1 MAQASTSSAAKIVV
15 CPNCGKKNRLRSAG
29 RGVAKCGSCHLPL
42 PWLVEASESDFGLIV
57 EQSSLPVLVEFWAP
71 WCGPCR
77 LVAPALEAASV
88 KHAGRLKVVKVNVD
102 QSPNVAQRF
111 GAMSIPL
118 MVLVRDGSE
127 LDRLVGA
134 VPAPQLERW
143 LSDRLVAA

>member
-1 MAQASTSSAAKIVV
+1 
-15 CPNCGKKNRLRSAG
+15 
-29 RGVAKCGSCHLPL
+29 
-42 PWLVEASESDFGLIV
+42 VEASESDFGSIV

-77 LVAPALEAASV
+77 MVAPALEAASV

-118 MVLVRDGSE
+118 MVLVRNGNE
-127 LDRLVGA
+127 VDRLVGA
-134 VPAPQLERW
+134 VSAPQLERW